1 MKLKNIEHRATGF
14 SNQLISDY
22 IDGDES
28 LKNFYN
34 KKPNIKNFFKQ
45 LKEKELSFSSN
56 KREILHKTLLKQ
68 YQNIKTLPPKVKKNL
83 FSLKSKNTFTITT
96 GHQLSLM
103 MGPIYLIYK
112 ILSTI
117 NLSKKLSRYYPKYNF
132 IPLFWMATEDH
143 DFDEISSF
151 NFKGKKIKWN
161 KKSLGPVGELSNVG
175 LENVFK
181 IFSQQLS
188 ENSNTRKLISIIKNS
203 YLSTRNL
210 ADATRILINEFF
222 GQYGLLILDPNE
234 KKLKEVF
241 SPIIKNELSF
251 QECNNSVNQT
261 LKLFKTKSPKYKP
274 QVKPREINLFFIEK
288 NFRKRIYKKSPEIFS
303 IDKSNIT
310 FTKKEILEVLKL
322 HPEKFSP
329 NVLMRPIYQE
339 TILPNICYIGGGA
352 ELSYWLELSD
362 YFKNKKVPFPIILH
376 RNSALLIN
384 SKTSVKL
391 KKLNIAF
398 EELFIGRLALINKKI
413 RQISDI
419 DLDLGFQK
427 RNLKKQFKFLEELAN
442 KTDKTFIN
450 AVNAEMSKQIKGID
464 KLEKRLLKAQRIKLK
479 DHVER
484 LVLIHESLFPNE
496 ELQERIL
503 NFSELYEIYG
513 QKIIDFLLKKFD
525 PLSQKFD
532 LIELP
537 GKI

>member
-1 MKLKNIEHRATGF
+1 MYNHYNKLLSLIFFTGAVVLSLELLASRILTPF
-14 SNQLISDY
+14 FGVSLYIWTSILAVTLIFLALGYQLGGWITSKFNKEYY
-22 IDGDES
+22 ID
-28 LKNFYN
+28 
-34 KKPNIKNFFKQ
+34 
-45 LKEKELSFSSN
+45 
-56 KREILHKTLLKQ
+56 
-68 YQNIKTLPPKVKKNL
+68 L
-83 FSLKSKNTFTITT
+83 FI
-96 GHQLSLM
+96 
-103 MGPIYLIYK
+103 
-112 ILSTI
+112 
-117 NLSKKLSRYYPKYNF
+117 F
-132 IPLFWMATEDH
+132 IPFL
-143 DFDEISSF
+143 SSVF
-151 NFKGKKIKWN
+151 ILLSVLLYPYILPKLIGVNLL
-161 KKSLGPVGELSNVG
+161 LGSFIGSFLLLSIPLV
-175 LENVFK
+175 L
-181 IFSQQLS
+181 LS
-188 ENSNTRKLISIIKNS
+188 ALNPILISIIKSS

-222 GQYGLLILDPNE
+222 GHYGLLILDPNE
-234 KKLKEVF
+234 KKLKEIF
-241 SPIIKNELSF
+241 SPIIKSELSF
-251 QECNNSVNQT
+251 QECHDSVNQT
-261 LKLFKTKSPKYKP
+261 LKLFKKKSPKYKP
-274 QVKPREINLFFIEK
+274 QVKPREINLFFIE
-288 NFRKRIYKKSPEIFS
+288 NNSRKRIYKKSPEIFS

-391 KKLNIAF
+391 TKLNIAF

-419 DLDLGFQK
+419 DLDLSFQK

-479 DHVER
+479 DQVER
-484 LVLIHESLFPNE
+484 LVLIHESLFPHE

-532 LIELP
+532 LLELP
-537 GKI
+537 EKI

>member
-22 IDGDES
+22 IDRDES

-45 LKEKELSFSSN
+45 LKEKELSFSIN

-117 NLSKKLSRYYPKYNF
+117 NLSKKLSKYYPKYNF

-161 KKSLGPVGELSNVG
+161 KESSGPVGELSNVG

-222 GQYGLLILDPNE
+222 GHYGLLILDPNE
-234 KKLKEVF
+234 KKLKEIF

-251 QECNNSVNQT
+251 QECHNSVNQT
-261 LKLFKTKSPKYKP
+261 LKLFKKKLPKYKP
-274 QVKPREINLFFIEK
+274 QVKPREINLFFIE
-288 NFRKRIYKKSPEIFS
+288 NDFRKRIYKKSPEIFS

-352 ELSYWLELSD
+352 ELSYWLELYD

-391 KKLNIAF
+391 KKLDIAF

-419 DLDLGFQK
+419 DLDLSFQK
-427 RNLKKQFKFLEELAN
+427 RKLKKQFKFLEELAS

-484 LVLIHESLFPNE
+484 LVLIHESLFPHG

-537 GKI
+537 GEI

>member
-1 MKLKNIEHRATGF
+1 MKLKNIEHSATGF
-14 SNQLISDY
+14 SNQLISNY

-45 LKEKELSFSSN
+45 LKEKELSFSGN

-68 YQNIKTLPPKVKKNL
+68 YQNIKTLSPKVKKNL
-83 FSLKSKNTFTITT
+83 FSLKNKNTFTITT

-117 NLSKKLSRYYPKYNF
+117 NLSKKLSKYYPKYNF

-161 KKSLGPVGELSNVG
+161 KESSGPVGELSNVG

-210 ADATRILINEFF
+210 GDATRILINEFF
-222 GQYGLLILDPNE
+222 GHYGLLILDPNE
-234 KKLKEVF
+234 KKLKEIF
-241 SPIIKNELSF
+241 SPTIKSELSF
-251 QECNNSVNQT
+251 QECHDSVNQT
-261 LKLFKTKSPKYKP
+261 LKLFKKKSPKYKP
-274 QVKPREINLFFIEK
+274 QVKPREINLFFIE
-288 NFRKRIYKKSPEIFS
+288 NNSRKRIYKKSPEIFS
-303 IDKSNIT
+303 IDKSDIT
-310 FTKKEILEVLKL
+310 FNKKQILEVLKL

-352 ELSYWLELSD
+352 ELSYWLELSH

-384 SKTSVKL
+384 RKTSVKL
-391 KKLNIAF
+391 KKLDIAID
-398 EELFIGRLALINKKI
+398 ELFIGRLALINKKI

-419 DLDLGFQK
+419 DLDLSFQ
-427 RNLKKQFKFLEELAN
+427 KQFKFLGELAN

-479 DHVER
+479 DQVER
-484 LVLIHESLFPNE
+484 LVLIHESLFPHE

-532 LIELP
+532 LLELP
-537 GKI
+537 EKI